1 MLLKAV
7 CLPDFL
13 TIFPEYSGEFDKN
26 WRARDCMNF
35 WESKAPFNTRSG
47 RSMRPGRK
55 SQNFQFITLARQF
68 SFLDVFC

>member
-35 WESKAPFNTRSG
+35 WESKAPFNMRSG
-47 RSMRPGRK
+47 RSRDENHKIFNLLPLPG
-55 SQNFQFITLARQF
+55 NFLF
-68 SFLDVFC
+68 